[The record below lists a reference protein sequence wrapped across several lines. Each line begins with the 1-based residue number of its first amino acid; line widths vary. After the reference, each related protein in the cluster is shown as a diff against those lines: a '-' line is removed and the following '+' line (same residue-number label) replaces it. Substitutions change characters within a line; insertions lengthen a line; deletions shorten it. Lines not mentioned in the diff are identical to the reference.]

1 MRLCEWEAKVLLK
14 EQGIPVPEG
23 VRVRT
28 PEAAQEASER
38 LGLPVVLKI
47 QVPRGGRMKAGGVR
61 SAHTATEAGQVAAE
75 LLGAELLGY
84 RVEELLVEAAV
95 PDGPE
100 WFLAVTYDSYLRS
113 PVILASLEGGV
124 DVEQAAAEAPTGLV
138 RIPVDMAWPFGGYK
152 GREVAAALS
161 LQGPDLLAFGDAVRR
176 LYELFYRFD
185 ATVAEVNPLRRMGEG
200 KLLALDAHIELE
212 DEALGR
218 HPELSKVYGIVPRP
232 TAVRPPTPFE
242 QAAAEID
249 AMDHR
254 GVAGRVVEF
263 DGNLGLLIG
272 GGGASLTVF
281 DAILAHGGRPAN
293 YCEIGGNPS
302 VRKIRALTRHILSKP
317 GVRRLAV
324 IMNVVSNTRVDLVA
338 RGVIA
343 GIVDL
348 GLDPSETIAVFRIPG
363 AWEDEGTKILR
374 RYGIAFC
381 DRSVSIDEAARLAVE
396 RSRSA

>member
-1 MRLCEWEAKVLLK
+1 MRLYEWEAKVLLK

-23 VRVRT
+23 ARVSN
-28 PEAAQEASER
+28 PDEAAEAAER
-38 LGLPVVLKI
+38 LGLPVAIKA

-61 SAHTATEAGQVAAE
+61 FARSAAEVQEAAAAMLGRE
-75 LLGAELLGY
+75 LLGF
-84 RVEELLVEAAV
+84 RVDEVLVERCA
-95 PDGPE
+95 PEGPE
-100 WFLAVTYDSYLRS
+100 WFLAVTYDGHLRA

-124 DVEQAAAEAPTGLV
+124 DVEQAAVATPAGLV
-138 RIPVDMAWPFGGYK
+138 RVPVDMAWPFGAYK
-152 GREVAAALS
+152 GREVAAALGLRGS
-161 LQGPDLLAFGDAVRR
+161 DLNAFGDLTRR
-176 LYELFYRFD
+176 LYELFLRFD
-185 ATVAEVNPLRRMGEG
+185 ATVAEVNPLRRLPDG

-218 HPELSKVYGIVPRP
+218 HPELEQRYGIAPRP
-232 TAVRPPTPFE
+232 TTARPPTPFE

-263 DGNLGLLIG
+263 DGDLGLLIG
-272 GGGASLTVF
+272 GGGASLTAF

-343 GIVDL
+343 GILDL
-348 GLDPSETIAVFRIPG
+348 GLDPREVIAVFRIPG

-374 RYGIAFC
+374 RYGIPFC

-396 RSRSA
+396 RSR